1 MLPPLLWGAYLSRF
15 LPSFYLAPVVS
26 TTYATIAGLPTFVG
40 QPVTVRGWCAH
51 LRSSGKIAF
60 IVMRDGTGLLQCVLV
75 KNQLAP
81 DVWERFATLT
91 LETCVA
97 VTGEVRAELRAPGGY
112 ELGVTNLVVLG
123 ASPLDYPIQP
133 KEHGIDFLLDHRH
146 LWLRSP
152 RQVALMKVRHEII
165 NAIHEFYGNRGFIH
179 VDTPILTAAIGE
191 RSGLFSTEYFEEG
204 NAYLAQTGQLYGE
217 AAAAALG
224 CIYTFGP
231 TFRAEKSKTR
241 RHLTEFWMMEPEMAF
256 YDINDSLQLQEDM
269 VVHIVHRVLAN
280 RRAELKELER
290 DTAPL
295 EKIRGPFPRIEY
307 GAAVATLQGKGS
319 AITWGDDL
327 GAEDE
332 TLLVA
337 DYETPVFV
345 CNYPKEAK
353 AFYMKENPADPRT
366 VLCADCLAPEGYG
379 EIIGGSQ
386 REDDHDKLLARI
398 QHEGLPLDA
407 YGWYLDLRKYGT
419 FVHSG
424 FGLGLER
431 TVAWIA
437 GTPHIRECI
446 AFPRMMHRLRP

>member
-1 MLPPLLWGAYLSRF
+1 M
-15 LPSFYLAPVVS
+15 
-26 TTYATIAGLPTFVG
+26 T
-40 QPVTVRGWCAH
+40 H
-51 LRSSGKIAF
+51 LRSSGKVAF
-60 IVMRDGTGLLQCVLV
+60 VVMRDGTGILQCVLV
-75 KNQLAP
+75 KSQLTP
-81 DVWERFATLT
+81 EVWERFTQLT
-91 LETCVA
+91 HETSIA
-97 VTGEVRAELRAPGGY
+97 ITGEVRAEPRAPGGH
-112 ELGVTNLVVLG
+112 ELGVINLEVLG
-123 ASPLDYPIQP
+123 ASPSDYPIQP
-133 KEHGIDFLLDHRH
+133 KEHGIDFLLDNRH

-152 RQVALMKVRHEII
+152 RQVAIMRIRHEVEQS
-165 NAIHEFYGNRGFIH
+165 IHDFFYARGFVH

-191 RSGLFSTEYFEEG
+191 RSGLFSTEYFDEG

-241 RHLTEFWMMEPEMAF
+241 RHLTEFWMIEPEMAF
-256 YDINDSLQLQEDM
+256 YDTHDNMRLQEEL
-269 VVHIVHRVLAN
+269 VTHIVRRVLE
-280 RRAELKELER
+280 RSRAELKEVER
-290 DTAPL
+290 DVAPL
-295 EKIRGPFPRIEY
+295 EKVSGAFPRINY
-307 GAAVATLQGKGS
+307 TDAVATLQSKGS
-319 AITWGDDL
+319 AIRWGDDL

-332 TLLVA
+332 SLLVA
-337 DYETPVFV
+337 DYETPIFV

-366 VLCADCLAPEGYG
+366 VLCDDMLAPEGYG

-386 REDDHDKLLARI
+386 REDDYDKLLHRI
-398 QHEGLPLDA
+398 HQEKLPVDA

-424 FGLGLER
+424 FGIGLER
-431 TVAWIA
+431 TIAWIC

>member
-1 MLPPLLWGAYLSRF
+1 VSIPNAIISALPQH
-15 LPSFYLAPVVS
+15 
-26 TTYATIAGLPTFVG
+26 VG
-40 QPVTVRGWCAH
+40 ERVTVRGWVAH
-51 LRSSGKIAF
+51 LRSSGKVAF
-60 IVMRDGTGLLQCVLV
+60 VVMRDGTGTLQCVLV
-75 KNQLAP
+75 KNQLSAEA
-81 DVWERFATLT
+81 WARFADLT
-91 LETCVA
+91 QETCLA
-97 VTGEVRAELRAPGGY
+97 ITGDVRAEPRAPGGH
-112 ELGVTNLVVLG
+112 ELGVSDLEILG
-123 ASPLDYPIQP
+123 RSPLDYPIQP

-152 RQVALMKVRHEII
+152 RQAAILRIRHEVEQ
-165 NAIHEFYGNRGFIH
+165 AIHDFFYARDFVH

-191 RSGLFSTEYFEEG
+191 RSGLFSTEYFDEG

-224 CIYTFGP
+224 RIYTFGP

-241 RHLTEFWMMEPEMAF
+241 RHLTEFWMIEPEMAF
-256 YDINDSLQLQEDM
+256 YDTHDNMRLQEEL
-269 VVHIVHRVLAN
+269 VTFLVQRVLER
-280 RRAELKELER
+280 RRAELAVVERDVSKLER
-290 DTAPL
+290 VTA
-295 EKIRGPFPRIEY
+295 PFPRIDY
-307 GAAVATLQGKGS
+307 SAAVTTLQAKGS
-319 AITWGDDL
+319 AIQWGDDL

-337 DYETPVFV
+337 DYETPIFV

-366 VLCADCLAPEGYG
+366 VLCNDCLAPEGYG

-386 REDDHDKLLARI
+386 REDDHDRLLHRI
-398 QHEGLPLDA
+398 REEGLPEDA

-424 FGLGLER
+424 FGIGLER
-431 TVAWIA
+431 TIAWIC